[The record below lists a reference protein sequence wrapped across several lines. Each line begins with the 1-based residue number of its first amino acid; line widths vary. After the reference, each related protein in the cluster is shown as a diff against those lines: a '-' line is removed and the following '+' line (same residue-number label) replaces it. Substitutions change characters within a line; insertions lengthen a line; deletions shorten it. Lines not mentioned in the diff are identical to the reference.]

1 MSVDRNSPTIVV
13 REPRQSRSSVVGF
26 IQRITERSVWHRPG
40 GSVTVL
46 CMLISILRSPQ
57 PKSRASTVGSISVG
71 SVGFWVAV
79 MGLLGVF
86 ALHPVRASA
95 QIAAPAPANLHL
107 GPVRFYADLSAGEQ
121 TATVASAGSGR
132 AEFSLDRQTLTFSW
146 RVNVD
151 KLTSRAL
158 GVSVNGPQRPGTNAG
173 VQIDLAPRGLAT
185 RLQGSAVLTEAQ
197 LDYLLAG
204 RMYVN
209 VRTARYPAGELRGQ
223 IQRVP
228 LTAEQLAALPEP
240 APPIRVTS
248 SKAPSVA
255 ASPARAQTAR
265 RPRTLGYV
273 VANWDNAIYESRF
286 MDECPEGPAIGND
299 ELWWRGLSRA
309 DKDKLTDKGLV
320 QPVDRR
326 FVSVFRGPK
335 GEDVCWNP
343 TLVKDPP
350 LRTVKGKVAYGFDLD
365 GRSDGRATPKSCAHS
380 NFVGVRGE
388 RGVDNQMYRLLGCH
402 YGWRRNGVLDTFG
415 NEERR
420 NSGRGVILLEIK
432 GVTDERDSPNV
443 EVGFYRATDPYQID
457 SAGRILPWASYRVDT
472 HDGKPRYGAV
482 ARGRIENGVLKTEP
496 LSLKLPF
503 YGNAAYAELDLK
515 DMRLELDLKPAKD
528 GKVHGLVGGYYDFD
542 KWWEYM
548 LKLEFLIATGDWSC
562 PALYQAARELADG
575 YPDPRTGEC
584 TAISS
589 AFRMDALPAFVVHES
604 AETPVRASR

>member
-1 MSVDRNSPTIVV
+1 MSNPA
-13 REPRQSRSSVVGF
+13 
-26 IQRITERSVWHRPG
+26 HRL
-40 GSVTVL
+40 VTVYAATI
-46 CMLISILRSPQ
+46 MSS
-57 PKSRASTVGSISVG
+57 AA
-71 SVGFWVAV
+71 AV
-79 MGLLGVF
+79 LMLGVLV
-86 ALHPVRASA
+86 LHPVRASA
-95 QIAAPAPANLHL
+95 QIVAPAPANLHL

-121 TATVASAGSGR
+121 TATVASAGQGR
-132 AEFSLDRQTLTFSW
+132 AEFSLDRQTLSFSW

-158 GVSVNGPQRPGTNAG
+158 GISVNGPQRPGTNAG
-173 VQIDLAPRGLAT
+173 VQIDLAPRGAAS

-209 VRTARYPAGELRGQ
+209 VRTTRYPAGELRGQ

-228 LTAEQLAALPEP
+228 LTAEQIAALPEP
-240 APPIRVTS
+240 PPLR
-248 SKAPSVA
+248 A
-255 ASPARAQTAR
+255 AAVETSPAGVRPTVVATAR
-265 RPRTLGYV
+265 KARTLGYV
-273 VANWDNAIYESRF
+273 IANWDNAIYESRF

-326 FVSVFRGPK
+326 FVSVFRGPT

-350 LRTVKGKVAYGFDLD
+350 LRTVKAKAAYGFDLD

-432 GVTDERDSPNV
+432 GVTDERNSPNV

-457 SAGRILPWASYRVDT
+457 SAGRILPWASYRVDMQA
-472 HDGKPRYGAV
+472 GKPRYGAV

-589 AFRMDALPAFVVHES
+589 AFRMDALPAFVVHDS
-604 AETPVRASR
+604 ADAPVRASR